1 MEERLIENEALP
13 DAGALIASTR
23 VEGNYKG
30 AVKWKRVL
38 GSAHL
43 STPLDHQ
50 PAKRS
55 FRG

>member
-1 MEERLIENEALP
+1 MENEALP

-23 VEGNYKG
+23 VEGNCKG
-30 AVKWKRVL
+30 AVKWKRGL

-43 STPLDHQ
+43 SPPLDHQ